1 MIERIANDIKQIFF
15 SASSFNYFIA
25 LAKIHKKKLFNTE
38 VISVKNLQSE
48 EAE

>member
-1 MIERIANDIKQIFF
+1 MIQRIAKMIDIQQIY
-15 SASSFNYFIA
+15 ASNFYYFIA